1 MFLDVSLAG
10 HDVALAGV
18 VLWRSIAKPLTAAAA
33 HLDGMA
39 RADVSQKLPQVLLD
53 REDEIGLLGKA
64 MQTMGVNFRDLLKNI
79 ASGINVV
86 SSSSADLS
94 ANSGQMS
101 EGSEKTSARTHAV
114 AGGRWDGRDKHESNQ
129 RGHSHRA
136 DDRHQRDRVQF
147 GEGAPHY
154 RGGQPKQLGAAAQ
167 LIGRVTETITEISSQ
182 TNLLALNAAI
192 EAAHAGSAG
201 KGFAVV
207 ATEIKTLAQQTAAA
221 TEDMPPGVDLLGG
234 FAAVRRRD
242 RSRRTRGRAVLS
254 AGIAAAAATVTA
266 VTLTAG
272 SATPAL
278 ASVTSALTSTL
289 SQNYHVVQQDTEYD
303 TVNGQTRTY
312 HYTCSGA
319 ADPVRQLL
327 AMSCSEDTA
336 VREVGGYTY
345 DLLAGP
351 AAGHTDGKPWVRFR
365 GY

>member
-221 TEDMPPGVDLLGG
+221 KIEGVQSSTAGGIAEIDKVTRKIAREIVGVDH
-234 FAAVRRRD
+234 AAVQMAQ
-242 RSRRTRGRAVLS
+242 RSDAGFGFRARG
-254 AGIAAAAATVTA
+254 
-266 VTLTAG
+266 
-272 SATPAL
+272 L
-278 ASVTSALTSTL
+278 ACIKYP
-289 SQNYHVVQQDTEYD
+289 N
-303 TVNGQTRTY
+303 
-312 HYTCSGA
+312 
-319 ADPVRQLL
+319 
-327 AMSCSEDTA
+327 
-336 VREVGGYTY
+336 
-345 DLLAGP
+345 
-351 AAGHTDGKPWVRFR
+351 
-365 GY
+365 